1 MTNIIDAQMIFKPTD
16 LLWVKNVK
24 RDNGTDWAY
33 YEDYTDQRFKLNFSR
48 TQIKQANLVKPG
60 ELILLFQKVDK
71 VPGITPRTFLTH
83 LVTPIDYSEAIE
95 NTLLPHDFKWERE
108 VAVIAKASLDNKIYT
123 HANNLNFFKP
133 NWGKVCSISLLSE
146 TKSVREIQ
154 DEVWR
159 LFRGQFNNNVLT
171 AIDVEEVD
179 KSNSE
184 YEDSFLEG
192 KEREA
197 FRKHVWR
204 ERSPAII
211 NICKTR
217 ALERGRLNCE
227 CCNFDFH
234 QFYSTIG
241 FNFIECHHK
250 LPIANGGERKT
261 RLEDLALVCANCHRM
276 LHRKKDDGK
285 YHTIESLRLLI
296 SKDSST

>member
-1 MTNIIDAQMIFKPTD
+1 MLFKSSD

-33 YEDYTDQRFKLNFSR
+33 YENSTEQRFKLNFSR

-71 VPGITPRTFLTH
+71 VAGVSPRTYLTH
-83 LVTPIDYSEAIE
+83 LVTPIDYSEATE
-95 NTLLPHDFKWERE
+95 NTLLTHDFKWERE
-108 VAVIAKASLDNKIYT
+108 VAVIAKASLDKKIFT
-123 HANNLNFFKP
+123 QANNLSFFKP

-146 TKSVREIQ
+146 NKSIEEIQ
-154 DEVWR
+154 NEVWR
-159 LFRGQFNNNVLT
+159 LFNGQFNNSVLT
-171 AIDVEEVD
+171 AIDIDEGEKLNLD
-179 KSNSE
+179 SE
-184 YEDSFLEG
+184 ISFLEG

-211 NICKTR
+211 NICKKR
-217 ALERGRLNCE
+217 AMEKGNLHCE
-227 CCNFDFH
+227 CCDFDFNH
-234 QFYSTIG
+234 FYGSIG
-241 FNFIECHHK
+241 FSFIECHHR

-261 RLEDLALVCANCHRM
+261 RIEDLALVCANCHRM

-285 YHTIESLRLLI
+285 YHTIESLKLII
-296 SKDSST
+296 SKD